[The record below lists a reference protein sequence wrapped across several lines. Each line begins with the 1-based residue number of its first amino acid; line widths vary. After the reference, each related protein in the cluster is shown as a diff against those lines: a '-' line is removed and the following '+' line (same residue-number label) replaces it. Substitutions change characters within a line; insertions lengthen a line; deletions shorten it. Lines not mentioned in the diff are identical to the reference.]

1 MQRHYTDE
9 EIAFQKTT
17 VHQESTEPFWEQQFT
32 LPVPDASECFYS
44 GGYVCCKES
53 SMCNGNTS
61 EQ

>member
-32 LPVPDASECFYS
+32 LPVPDASECFYP
-44 GGYVCCKES
+44 
-53 SMCNGNTS
+53 
-61 EQ
+61 